1 MREAVMLGYPTATDF
16 ADYLVR
22 KGLPFRDA
30 HEAVG
35 CAVRLASE
43 KGCGLHDLTLEEL
56 REFSDKV
63 GEDVYD
69 SLTLEG
75 SIASRNHTGGTAP
88 SQVAKQVGIWKERL
102 RTALINNS
110 GTHGNLKSSLAPT
123 RNARISPGVSLL
135 PIQQKLFSVNLDDPA
150 FRTFD
155 FAHLDTGQCFSELGA
170 DRTHLFHAGWEVDI
184 AVRCIDHTDRSQDG
198 SRTAK
203 SSLQPCL

>member
-1 MREAVMLGYPTATDF
+1 MS
-16 ADYLVR
+16 
-22 KGLPFRDA
+22 A

-102 RTALINNS
+102 KNR
-110 GTHGNLKSSLAPT
+110 
-123 RNARISPGVSLL
+123 
-135 PIQQKLFSVNLDDPA
+135 
-150 FRTFD
+150 
-155 FAHLDTGQCFSELGA
+155 AH
-170 DRTHLFHAGWEVDI
+170 
-184 AVRCIDHTDRSQDG
+184 
-198 SRTAK
+198 K
-203 SSLQPCL
+203 